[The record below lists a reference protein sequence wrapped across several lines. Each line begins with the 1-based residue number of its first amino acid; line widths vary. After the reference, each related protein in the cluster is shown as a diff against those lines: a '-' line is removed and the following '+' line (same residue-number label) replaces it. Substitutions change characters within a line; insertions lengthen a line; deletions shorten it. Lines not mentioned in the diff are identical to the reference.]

1 MTRWIALSALLL
13 LQAAPPRGPVLHW
26 RLDEAAG
33 PTANDSSSSGANDGT
48 WVGTP
53 TPSADRP
60 ALNFANPQSL
70 SFDGSQGVGRA
81 ALAGLSGGN
90 APHTIAMWI
99 KVNALPPN
107 RAWIALLGNPGAGSH
122 HWLLNSAGVTQF
134 GVWSGT
140 QKAPVLAADGA
151 WRHVAATF
159 DGTSLR
165 CFVNGVELGTAA
177 AATFNLAGVA
187 LTVAQP
193 QNNENG
199 FNGLLDDVRVYSR
212 ALDPAEVLYLSQ
224 GNGPPSP
231 PQNLTAA
238 PAITSINLS
247 WDAVAGAVS
256 YTLHRTTSLND
267 PNPPVLASGITQLTY
282 TDSNLNPQ
290 TTYYYV
296 VRAVH
301 SVGDISGFSNVAS
314 ATPLPI
320 PPRTEDHE
328 EGFLD
333 DNCACGASAR
343 GAWPFLALLALPLAR
358 LRRRQRQPG
367 SETCAR

>member
-1 MTRWIALSALLL
+1 MIRCLTISALLL
-13 LQAAPPRGPVLHW
+13 LQAAPPQGPVLHW

-33 PTANDSSSSGANDGT
+33 PTANDSSLSGTNDGA

-70 SFDGSQGVGRA
+70 SFDGTQGVGRA
-81 ALAGLSGGN
+81 TLSGLNTGN
-90 APHTIAMWI
+90 TPHTIAMWI

-107 RAWIALLGNPGAGSH
+107 RAWIALLGNPGAGAH

-134 GVWSGT
+134 GVWGGT

-151 WRHVAATF
+151 WRHLATTF

-165 CFVNGVELGTAA
+165 CFVNGVEVGTAV

-199 FNGLLDDVRVYSR
+199 FNGIIDDVRVYSR
-212 ALDPAEVLYLSQ
+212 DLSASELQYLAA
-224 GNGPPSP
+224 GNGPPP
-231 PQNLTAA
+231 APQNLGAT
-238 PAITSINLS
+238 PAVISIDLS
-247 WDAVAGAVS
+247 WDPVAGAV

-267 PNPPVLASGITQLTY
+267 PNPPVLASGLQATTY
-282 TDSNLNPQ
+282 TDGNLNPQ

-333 DNCACGASAR
+333 DNCACGASVQS
-343 GAWPFLALLALPLAR
+343 GAPFLALLGALLG
-358 LRRRQRQPG
+358 LGRRRRW
-367 SETCAR
+367 